1 MIRSISILMLCLTS
15 TWVSAQN
22 NADIYMKHYIDSI
35 RNVYR
40 VQNYDQSFE
49 MLNRAFFYASQTENS
64 ELIGDCHHLAGD
76 IQVNFSRNTD
86 AFQSY
91 VKAVSFY
98 GKAGHQC
105 KLSDVSYKMALLCYS
120 SKLYSKSIRYFSI
133 ADSLCPKQFNSFEN
147 RYALNDYR
155 ADAFFYAENYP
166 ESENF
171 YKENIALAKAEM
183 DTQKTISAL
192 TKLSSQYKK
201 QKRYP
206 EVLALY
212 NELYEMYTA
221 IGDLK
226 GSYGI
231 LNNSG
236 YISVLSSQYQ
246 QALNY
251 FKEAEKHYD
260 QQHVDQ
266 NTYAKTLSN
275 IGICL
280 QNLNQPEESVQYL
293 LRAKDIFSQT
303 QSYPDLADIN
313 NTLAIVYLRKYDIY
327 NATEFSL
334 EAIENAKRANDPERL
349 KTAYKTYSAVLQAA
363 DDYQS
368 AMDFFKEHLA
378 LRDSLLIE
386 KRLEEQNI
394 FETESEFEKI
404 EKETNLKIA
413 DEELKNMLVRQ
424 LKLEAEKAEKEL
436 ELLNKEKELAKSEK
450 EMALKNLMIERQKHS
465 ALIKEKQIQ
474 TLEHDKELQSL
485 ILKQKETEEKERQKE
500 IKLLEIQNEKN
511 KITIE
516 KQQEIRKRF
525 IWTFGFVLIILIL
538 IVANLISARKKNI
551 RLRAQKKQIEQ
562 INDELNQQNEEIKA
576 QKDYLEIANTQ
587 INEQKI
593 EIEKKNDEITDSIRY
608 AQRIQTAV
616 LPNIDL
622 IEAGLSDYFV
632 FYMPKDIVSG
642 DFYWMKEIGENIVIA
657 VADCTGHGV
666 PGAFMSMLGIS
677 SLNEL
682 VTKSGFDE
690 AGVILNR
697 LRKKVKKSLGQTGKL
712 AEQKDGMDMV
722 LIIIDKENMKLQFA
736 GANNPLIHISD
747 GNMTILKPDR
757 MPIGIYYKEED
768 FKGQTIDIKKGDIIY
783 AYSDGFQDQF
793 GGEKGIKFYAKRFKN
808 LLFDIHQKPMPEQ
821 MDILK
826 QTLNDWQSYKD
837 NQGRTYEQIDD
848 ILVVGIKV

>member
-1 MIRSISILMLCLTS
+1 
-15 TWVSAQN
+15 
-22 NADIYMKHYIDSI
+22 
-35 RNVYR
+35 
-40 VQNYDQSFE
+40 
-49 MLNRAFFYASQTENS
+49 
-64 ELIGDCHHLAGD
+64 
-76 IQVNFSRNTD
+76 
-86 AFQSY
+86 
-91 VKAVSFY
+91 
-98 GKAGHQC
+98 
-105 KLSDVSYKMALLCYS
+105 
-120 SKLYSKSIRYFSI
+120 
-133 ADSLCPKQFNSFEN
+133 
-147 RYALNDYR
+147 
-155 ADAFFYAENYP
+155 
-166 ESENF
+166 
-171 YKENIALAKAEM
+171 
-183 DTQKTISAL
+183 
-192 TKLSSQYKK
+192 
-201 QKRYP
+201 
-206 EVLALY
+206 
-212 NELYEMYTA
+212 
-221 IGDLK
+221 
-226 GSYGI
+226 
-231 LNNSG
+231 
-236 YISVLSSQYQ
+236 
-246 QALNY
+246 
-251 FKEAEKHYD
+251 
-260 QQHVDQ
+260 
-266 NTYAKTLSN
+266 
-275 IGICL
+275 
-280 QNLNQPEESVQYL
+280 
-293 LRAKDIFSQT
+293 
-303 QSYPDLADIN
+303 
-313 NTLAIVYLRKYDIY
+313 
-327 NATEFSL
+327 
-334 EAIENAKRANDPERL
+334 
-349 KTAYKTYSAVLQAA
+349 
-363 DDYQS
+363 
-368 AMDFFKEHLA
+368 
-378 LRDSLLIE
+378 
-386 KRLEEQNI
+386 
-394 FETESEFEKI
+394 
-404 EKETNLKIA
+404 
-413 DEELKNMLVRQ
+413 
-424 LKLEAEKAEKEL
+424 
-436 ELLNKEKELAKSEK
+436 
-450 EMALKNLMIERQKHS
+450 
-465 ALIKEKQIQ
+465 
-474 TLEHDKELQSL
+474 LEHDKELQSL

-551 RLRAQKKQIEQ
+551 RLRAQKRQIEQ

-736 GANNPLIHISD
+736 GANNPLIHISG

-821 MDILK
+821 MNILK
-826 QTLNDWQSYKD
+826 QTLNEWQSYKD
-837 NQGRTYEQIDD
+837 PQGRAYEQVDD